1 MDEFDN
7 IPFCGTVTLGFGPL
21 ARWPGDSP
29 DLPWHYDFAGYRG
42 DLTRDQ
48 LLAAFEQAWA
58 YWAELVDIR
67 PRRVEARSQAR
78 VWGTF
83 ARIDGPSNVLAW
95 SMLAN
100 DTNSPKEQRYDAGVP
115 ESARLPDCLHERM
128 GWSTWQTEGEAVR
141 ALSRALVNDGRRPAA
156 GRGAVAL
163 RPLPAVRRPRGAAGL
178 GVRVPRLLRRPDSRP
193 GPAAADR
200 LERTVNDLREWSRR
214 PRLPAVANSPTVEEM
229 MLGCLQR
236 IADAAERAA
245 APTVGPPV
253 RGGQDAH
260 DRLSDAVKQRLSRS
274 ILTPLAAGMRADL
287 SHKVWLLTKAV
298 AARATPGWADG
309 PADSPAVGAAIIFL
323 NETPLADLVARV
335 PRRVGTK
342 RAARLETAAREL
354 REAGL

>member
-100 DTNSPKEQRYDAGVP
+100 DTNSPKEQRYDAGDTWVSVNPGVP
-115 ESARLPDCLHERM
+115 SGGIDLVRVACHEIGHVLGLEHDAAGADALMAPMYSTRLPKPTARDAQR
-128 GWSTWQTEGEAVR
+128 
-141 ALSRALVNDGRRPAA
+141 LVGLGYRKRTSPPPPAPPA
-156 GRGAVAL
+156 TPD
-163 RPLPAVRRPRGAAGL
+163 PLPVTGLDLALPGGGRLTADYPTKTITYPNGWTGRAV
-178 GVRVPRLLRRPDSRP
+178 
-193 GPAAADR
+193 
-200 LERTVNDLREWSRR
+200 
-214 PRLPAVANSPTVEEM
+214 
-229 MLGCLQR
+229 
-236 IADAAERAA
+236 
-245 APTVGPPV
+245 
-253 RGGQDAH
+253 
-260 DRLSDAVKQRLSRS
+260 
-274 ILTPLAAGMRADL
+274 
-287 SHKVWLLTKAV
+287 
-298 AARATPGWADG
+298 
-309 PADSPAVGAAIIFL
+309 
-323 NETPLADLVARV
+323 
-335 PRRVGTK
+335 
-342 RAARLETAAREL
+342 
-354 REAGL
+354 